1 MGKALRRNA
10 DGRRIGRGAA
20 PQRLT
25 AAAAARATA
34 QAAITLFV
42 TLALVLFAR
51 PLGAQE
57 GAPLRVDAGRFTVV
71 HYPRDAGLARSL
83 LAAAQENDTFPGLPR
98 PRQRVLIA
106 VAPDRRVFREWVG
119 PSAPEW
125 GAAIAFPESRRIV
138 VHGRD
143 AGGRMGDPFLVLRH
157 ELAHLALHEGLGD
170 IPPRWFDEGYAS
182 FAAGEWGREEALAT
196 SVALVFRRL
205 PPLDSLDAYFEG
217 GSERANEGYALA
229 HRAVDELASLDERRG
244 LSLFFD
250 YWRQSRSIDV
260 AVRQAYG
267 LTLDDFERR
276 WQERTRRRYGGIALT
291 ADFALLGVI
300 GGATLFPLWLAR
312 RRRDRLRLAALHEA
326 DAAAERAARESVLA
340 LLLAN
345 GISPEDLTG
354 QRDASDEADP
364 PR

>member
-1 MGKALRRNA
+1 MA
-10 DGRRIGRGAA
+10 RIA
-20 PQRLT
+20 
-25 AAAAARATA
+25 
-34 QAAITLFV
+34 
-42 TLALVLFAR
+42 LALFAA
-51 PLGAQE
+51 LVVAVQSAAAQE
-57 GAPLRVDAGRFTVV
+57 GAPLRLDAGRFTIV

-83 LAAAQENDTFPGLPR
+83 LAAAQTNDTFPGLPR

-106 VAPDRRVFREWVG
+106 VAPDRQVFREWVG

-143 AGGRMGDPFLVLRH
+143 AGGRMGDPFVVLRH

-182 FAAGEWGREEALAT
+182 YAAGEWGREEALAT

-205 PPLDSLDAYFEG
+205 PRLDSLDAYFDG
-217 GSERANEGYALA
+217 GSQRANEGYALA

-244 LSLFFD
+244 LSLFFE
-250 YWRQSRSIDV
+250 YWRRSRSIDA

-276 WQERTRRRYGGIALT
+276 WQDRTRRRYGGIALT
-291 ADFALLGVI
+291 ADFALLGAV

-312 RRRDRLRLAALHEA
+312 RRRDRRRLMDLREA
-326 DAAAERAARESVLA
+326 DAVAERAARESVLA
-340 LLLAN
+340 LLL
-345 GISPEDLTG
+345 GTG
-354 QRDASDEADP
+354 ASRDDAVKRSDENGDADHT
-364 PR
+364 R

>member
-1 MGKALRRNA
+1 MRV
-10 DGRRIGRGAA
+10 
-20 PQRLT
+20 
-25 AAAAARATA
+25 
-34 QAAITLFV
+34 AIVLV
-42 TLALVLFAR
+42 AALVLAGR
-51 PLGAQE
+51 PIAAQE

-119 PSAPEW
+119 PGAPEW

-205 PPLDSLDAYFEG
+205 PRLDSLDVYFDG

-229 HRAVDELASLDERRG
+229 HRAVSELASLDERRG

-250 YWRQSRSIDV
+250 YWRQSRSIDA

-267 LTLDDFERR
+267 LTLEDFERR

-291 ADFALLGVI
+291 ADFALLGLI

-312 RRRDRLRLAALHEA
+312 RRRDRKRLAALREA
-326 DAAAERAARESVLA
+326 EAAAERAERESVLA
-340 LLLAN
+340 MLLAN
-345 GISPEDLTG
+345 ATARADVAEENDPS
-354 QRDASDEADP
+354 RDAGRRERDKGGIG
-364 PR
+364 

>member
-1 MGKALRRNA
+1 L
-10 DGRRIGRGAA
+10 I
-20 PQRLT
+20 T
-25 AAAAARATA
+25 A
-34 QAAITLFV
+34 
-42 TLALVLFAR
+42 LALCGFALAFAFV
-51 PLGAQE
+51 PLAAQE
-57 GAPLRVDAGRFTVV
+57 GAPLRLDAGRFTVV

-83 LAAAQENDTFPGLPR
+83 LASAQERDTFPGLPR
-98 PRQRVLIA
+98 PQQRVLIA
-106 VAPDRRVFREWVG
+106 VAPDRAVFREWVG

-143 AGGRMGDPFLVLRH
+143 AGGWKGDPFVLLRH
-157 ELAHLALHEGLGD
+157 ELAHLALHEGIGD

-182 FAAGEWGREEALAT
+182 YAAGEWGRDEALAT
-196 SVALVFRRL
+196 SIALVLRRL
-205 PPLDSLDAYFEG
+205 PRLDSLDLFFEG

-229 HRAVDELASLDERRG
+229 HRAVAELAALDEKRG

-267 LTLDDFERR
+267 LTLEDFERR

-291 ADFALLGVI
+291 ADFALLGII

-312 RRRDRLRLAALHEA
+312 RRRDRKRLAALREA
-326 DAAAERAARESVLA
+326 EAAAERAARESVLA
-340 LLLAN
+340 LLLSAAARFDERLDEQN
-345 GISPEDLTG
+345 
-354 QRDASDEADP
+354 QREGDTDP
-364 PR
+364 PTRHGSSE

>member
-1 MGKALRRNA
+1 LF
-10 DGRRIGRGAA
+10 
-20 PQRLT
+20 
-25 AAAAARATA
+25 
-34 QAAITLFV
+34 TLVHFV
-42 TLALVLFAR
+42 R
-51 PLGAQE
+51 PIAAQE
-57 GAPLRVDAGRFTVV
+57 GAPLRLDAGRFTVV

-83 LAAAQENDTFPGLPR
+83 LAAAQVNDTFPGLPR

>member
-1 MGKALRRNA
+1 M
-10 DGRRIGRGAA
+10 
-20 PQRLT
+20 T
-25 AAAAARATA
+25 
-34 QAAITLFV
+34 TLFV
-42 TLALVLFAR
+42 ALLVFAHTIA
-51 PLGAQE
+51 AQA
-57 GAPLRVDAGRFTVV
+57 GAPLRLDAGRFTIV

-83 LAAAQENDTFPGLPR
+83 LAAAQVRDTFPGLPR

-205 PPLDSLDAYFEG
+205 PRLDSLDAYFEG

-250 YWRQSRSIDV
+250 YWRQSRSIDL

-291 ADFALLGVI
+291 ADFALLGII

-312 RRRDRLRLAALHEA
+312 RRRDRQRLAALRDA

-345 GISPEDLTG
+345 ATSPDDGSEH
-354 QRDASDEADP
+354 RDATGDAD
-364 PR
+364 RTQ